1 MIKQETKKKYVF
13 IGDTDS
19 INIELIIKSFDNL
32 KNKIKYILICNK
44 LDLLNNKY
52 FQKNKLN
59 INEIYDAINFV
70 KYKKNYLNIF
80 NVENISKKKYLNLIN
95 QIKIAN
101 NLANITGYD
110 LVTMPIDKSIF
121 KKKISFIGM
130 TEYFGKINKKFTI
143 MLMYGDKFSIIPLTT
158 HINLK
163 KVHLFIKKKNI
174 HHYLQ
179 NIFDNIQNKFYK
191 LRFNQIKFLC
201 YNPHC
206 SEDGTLGTEDI
217 LIRKVIKK
225 YKKIKGIYPADSI
238 FNNFKKN
245 SLFIST
251 YHDQALIPFKIF
263 NKKSINITL
272 GLNFRRISPTHGTAK
287 DIKNKYIADNTSY
300 LTCLLF

>member
-251 YHDQALIPFKIF
+251 YHDQALIPFKIL

>member
-19 INIELIIKSFDNL
+19 INIELVIKSFGNL

-52 FQKNKLN
+52 FQKNKLK

-121 KKKISFIGM
+121 KKKIKFNGL
-130 TEYFGKINKKFTI
+130 TEYLGKLNACKTA
-143 MLMYGDKFSIIPLTT
+143 MLMHGEKFSIIPMTT
-158 HINLK
+158 HIELK
-163 KVHLFIKKKNI
+163 KV
-174 HHYLQ
+174 YL
-179 NIFDNIQNKFYK
+179 DNFKD
-191 LRFNQIKFLC
+191 
-201 YNPHC
+201 
-206 SEDGTLGTEDI
+206 E
-217 LIRKVIKK
+217 
-225 YKKIKGIYPADSI
+225 KIEITAESI
-238 FNNFKKN
+238 F
-245 SLFIST
+245 L
-251 YHDQALIPFKIF
+251 AVE
-263 NKKSINITL
+263 
-272 GLNFRRISPTHGTAK
+272 
-287 DIKNKYIADNTSY
+287 Y
-300 LTCLLF
+300 LLLA

>member
-1 MIKQETKKKYVF
+1 MI
-13 IGDTDS
+13 
-19 INIELIIKSFDNL
+19 
-32 KNKIKYILICNK
+32 ILICNK

-163 KVHLFIKKKNI
+163 KVHLFIKKK
-174 HHYLQ
+174 
-179 NIFDNIQNKFYK
+179 IFIIIYK
-191 LRFNQIKFLC
+191 IFLI
-201 YNPHC
+201 
-206 SEDGTLGTEDI
+206 T
-217 LIRKVIKK
+217 
-225 YKKIKGIYPADSI
+225 
-238 FNNFKKN
+238 
-245 SLFIST
+245 
-251 YHDQALIPFKIF
+251 FKINF
-263 NKKSINITL
+263 INFVLIKLSFYVITL
-272 GLNFRRISPTHGTAK
+272 IVVRMAHLVLKIF
-287 DIKNKYIADNTSY
+287 
-300 LTCLLF
+300 

>member
-19 INIELIIKSFDNL
+19 INIELVIKSFGNL

-52 FQKNKLN
+52 FQKNKLK

-163 KVHLFIKKKNI
+163 KVHLFIRTKNI

-179 NIFDNIQNKFYK
+179 NIFDNIQNKVYK

-238 FNNFKKN
+238 FNNFKKS

-251 YHDQALIPFKIF
+251 YHDQALIPFKIL
-263 NKKSINITL
+263 NKKSVNITL